1 MMEVNKVDHI
11 LRAAGAATGQKLFV
25 LIGSAAIFA
34 WQTIVPAE
42 MAMTREVDLF
52 AYDVDAATAESIAFE
67 IDGSLGQASQFDATY
82 GYYCDGVGPD
92 TAILPTDWQT
102 RAKEYL
108 SPGTEGVKA
117 IVPHPDDIA
126 LAKLCAGRE
135 KDYSW
140 LVAAIRGGMIEPSAM
155 RERLDRLPADRTPDR
170 QTLETRLDSVVRR

>member
-11 LRAAGAATGQKLFV
+11 LRAAGAATGQKRFV

-34 WQTIVPAE
+34 WETIVPPD

-52 AYDVDAATAESIAFE
+52 AYDVDPTTAESIAFE
-67 IDGSLGQASQFDATY
+67 LDGSLGQASQFDETY

-92 TAILPTDWQT
+92 TAILPTDWES
-102 RAKEYL
+102 RAKDYV
-108 SPGTEGVKA
+108 SAATEGVTA

-135 KDYSW
+135 KDIAW
-140 LVAAIRGGMIEPSAM
+140 LRAAVRAGIADLSNIRARIA
-155 RERLDRLPADRTPDR
+155 RLPNNRAPALDILEARLASIIDR
-170 QTLETRLDSVVRR
+170 

>member
-11 LRAAGAATGQKLFV
+11 LRAAGAATGQGRFV

-34 WQTIVPAE
+34 WQAIVPPD

-52 AYDVDAATAESIAFE
+52 AYDVDAKTAERIAFE
-67 IDGSLGQASQFDATY
+67 IDGSLGQASQFDETY
-82 GYYCDGVGPD
+82 GYYCDGVGPE
-92 TAILPTDWQT
+92 TAILPTDWEA
-102 RAKEYL
+102 RAKEYVG
-108 SPGTEGVKA
+108 PGTEGVTA

-140 LVAAIRGGMIEPSAM
+140 LVAAVRGGIIEPSRM
-155 RERLDRLPADRTPDR
+155 RERLDRLPADRAPDR
-170 QTLETRLDSVVRR
+170 ETLQTRLDSVVRR